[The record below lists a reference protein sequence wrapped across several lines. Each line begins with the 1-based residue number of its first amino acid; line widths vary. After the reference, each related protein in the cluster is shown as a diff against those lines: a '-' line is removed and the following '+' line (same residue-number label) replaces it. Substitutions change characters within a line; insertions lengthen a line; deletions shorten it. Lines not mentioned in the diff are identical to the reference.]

1 MSFPSGT
8 PTSTQQKEEAKFPT
22 QQVVVSKK
30 LPYSPPQIGPLH
42 HISRVTGEK
51 GSSKEYDSY
60 SDNRP

>member
-8 PTSTQQKEEAKFPT
+8 PASTKPTEEVNIPT
-22 QQVVVSKK
+22 QNVVQKK

-42 HISRVTGEK
+42 HISQVTGEK

-60 SDNRP
+60 NDNRP